1 MNDIVSLTT
10 ADVSR
15 AIPVTTSR
23 IIAEE
28 FGKRHDNVMKAIQ
41 EVLKSKVVSESNL
54 LHFKD
59 IEYTDSKGRKQSEI
73 QMNEPAFALVV
84 MGFTGE
90 KAMKAKLVFINEFY
104 RMRAELLA
112 RTETRKIGKAAR
124 LSITDAIKNHVSPD
138 GNFKKFAYGNY
149 TKLVYKRVLGKD
161 VKRSKAERK
170 CPESGNLRD
179 YLTIEELDRVQEL
192 ESKIAGFIEVSD
204 TEGKDDKQ
212 IYQMVKAWLD
222 SVRPQSI
229 DRAGVVWTNYIMPI
243 GETVKIP
250 QAQKEA

>member
-1 MNDIVSLTT
+1 MNELVQLSTQDVSKAVPLTT
-10 ADVSR
+10 SLRV
-15 AIPVTTSR
+15 
-23 IIAEE
+23 AEFYNVEHKAVQQLLKKYANDFYE
-28 FGKRHDNVMKAIQ
+28 FGKVPFEMSPSASGQ
-41 EVLKSKVVSESNL
+41 KSKIYFLNEEQFYL
-54 LHFKD
+54 LVTYMKNTD
-59 IEYTDSKGRKQSEI
+59 IARRAKIEFVK
-73 QMNEPAFALVV
+73 AFSR
-84 MGFTGE
+84 
-90 KAMKAKLVFINEFY
+90 AKK
-104 RMRAELLA
+104 ELLA

-124 LSITDAIKNHVSPD
+124 LSITDAIKYHVSPD

-149 TKLVYKRVLGKD
+149 SKLVYKRVLGKD

-222 SVRPQSI
+222 
-229 DRAGVVWTNYIMPI
+229 
-243 GETVKIP
+243 
-250 QAQKEA
+250 KEAGK